1 MILQPVAS
9 HKPFSHKIDNSY
21 HRKFLQWKRCQQQ
34 RTQLFNIL
42 VFVLDWHHFVVK
54 PSPNSYPV
62 KISSTFKISGCLRL
76 FWPEISTN
84 KKQFCHDSEKC
95 KYEKLGE
102 FSPKSSMSS
111 VIKQRWSQP
120 FHIFAP
126 ATRANILTS
135 VQDFFVF
142 KQPIKKVRINSKI
155 LWPEPLDS
163 RAKASPAKRWEKG
176 YGNENATPQVCLR
189 ENYRT
194 CLQFHEYTTH

>member
-1 MILQPVAS
+1 MHAVSLL
-9 HKPFSHKIDNSY
+9 NG
-21 HRKFLQWKRCQQQ
+21 
-34 RTQLFNIL
+34 
-42 VFVLDWHHFVVK
+42 VK

-62 KISSTFKISGCLRL
+62 KNSSTFNLKFPAVSTALLTENINQQKTVLLRQRQVL
-76 FWPEISTN
+76 SRN
-84 KKQFCHDSEKC
+84 
-95 KYEKLGE
+95 YEKLGE

-163 RAKASPAKRWEKG
+163 RAKASPAKR
-176 YGNENATPQVCLR
+176 
-189 ENYRT
+189 
-194 CLQFHEYTTH
+194 